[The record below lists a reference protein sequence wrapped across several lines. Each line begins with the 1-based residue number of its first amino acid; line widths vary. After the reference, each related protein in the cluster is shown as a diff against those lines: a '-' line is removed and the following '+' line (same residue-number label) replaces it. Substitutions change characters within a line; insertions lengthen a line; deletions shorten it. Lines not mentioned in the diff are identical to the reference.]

1 MLPSKTGSETTG
13 VCPESLKH
21 GKVTKVKLVRK
32 ILETKEGKEGEEG
45 ERGRGRKKVEENSS
59 N

>member
-13 VCPESLKH
+13 VCPESLNH

-32 ILETKEGKEGEEG
+32 ILETKGKEREEG
-45 ERGRGRKKVEENSS
+45 ERERGRKKREENSS

>member
-21 GKVTKVKLVRK
+21 GKVTEVKLVGK
-32 ILETKEGKEGEEG
+32 ILETKEGKEGEGE
-45 ERGRGRKKVEENSS
+45 ERGNGRKKVEENS